1 LVKVLKQIK
10 QGVLILKRCV
20 NVFNSIFGW
29 TILGSTFRGAL
40 SSFVH
45 IDLAIKDETYF
56 ANLWSDLGLRF
67 YFFVEIAFLLLLW
80 VIFLLDAASRS
91 HFWL

>member
-1 LVKVLKQIK
+1 
-10 QGVLILKRCV
+10 V

-80 VIFLLDAASRS
+80 VIFLLDAASRDLTFGCRWAS
-91 HFWL
+91 QLRFCCVIKY